1 MFHIF
6 NISILQLNFVTVLHA
21 LKYNYSSNTMQ
32 RLTRYLKD
40 IEDIEPL
47 HVRFC
52 LLGHFGSDKTESK
65 IRERYY
71 WAIVTLKTR
80 ML

>member
-21 LKYNYSSNTMQ
+21 LKYNNSSTMQ

-40 IEDIEPL
+40 IEDIFITSGIIGMASTSL
-47 HVRFC
+47 
-52 LLGHFGSDKTESK
+52 T
-65 IRERYY
+65 
-71 WAIVTLKTR
+71 TR
-80 ML
+80 LFSPFALT

>member
-21 LKYNYSSNTMQ
+21 LKYNNSSIMQ

-40 IEDIEPL
+40 IEDIFITSGTIGMASTSLL
-47 HVRFC
+47 HVNM
-52 LLGHFGSDKTESK
+52 DES
-65 IRERYY
+65 
-71 WAIVTLKTR
+71 A
-80 ML
+80 